1 MTVSAKGVKEA
12 ACNSRS
18 APKVCTQFADCGFVT
33 AAGCGARC
41 FACVLL
47 LLLLLLL
54 FTFFFFCR
62 CPSLLDRFV
71 TKKTL
76 YQISSTAV
84 QSRRP
89 VLSRIGGLKCRRIN
103 PLVAAVVFLIAMWR
117 VRPNL
122 TELVRL

>member
-54 FTFFFFCR
+54 FTFFFFAAAHR
-62 CPSLLDRFV
+62 C
-71 TKKTL
+71 
-76 YQISSTAV
+76 STGS
-84 QSRRP
+84 SRRKHYIKS
-89 VLSRIGGLKCRRIN
+89 LQLLCRVDA
-103 PLVAAVVFLIAMWR
+103 PYSHESEVSSVVG
-117 VRPNL
+117 
-122 TELVRL
+122 